1 MSVNKV
7 IFGTTVLVD
16 LTEDTI
22 TPDVLLEGYTAHA
35 KDGTEITGTMPRILL
50 TPYVYDFNQGY
61 VDNGNWKREI
71 PTRTYCD
78 IYKVKQGCSYFITL
92 GENVGTRFRV
102 MFTTNDVS
110 VNNVNTSG
118 TRIVNINSPASYQNV
133 NTAVMSEDGYI
144 IVAKDNVG
152 KSGIYTYMY
161 EFNIED
167 LV

>member
-61 VDNGNWKREI
+61 VDNGNLKREI

-78 IYKVKQGCSYFITL
+78 IYEVKQGCS
-92 GENVGTRFRV
+92 
-102 MFTTNDVS
+102 
-110 VNNVNTSG
+110 
-118 TRIVNINSPASYQNV
+118 
-133 NTAVMSEDGYI
+133 
-144 IVAKDNVG
+144 
-152 KSGIYTYMY
+152 
-161 EFNIED
+161 
-167 LV
+167 